1 MSDST
6 GLTTSAPA
14 GFFAVASV
22 GDVPPGWVL
31 RVSAGGRDIAL
42 SNVDGRF
49 HALDN
54 SCTHA
59 GGPLAPNHLSPACTL
74 ECPWHN
80 AVFDAATGE
89 VVAGPARKPA
99 RTYRVQ
105 VHDGAVYVSVDTT
118 KPAPVPAGPPP
129 SASTDG

>member
-1 MSDST
+1 MSHVT
-6 GLTTSAPA
+6 GLTNAAPA
-14 GFFAVASV
+14 GFIAVAPV

-42 SNVDGRF
+42 SNVDGQF

-80 AVFDAATGE
+80 SVFDAATGE
-89 VVAGPARKPA
+89 VVAGPARKPVRA
-99 RTYRVQ
+99 YRVE
-105 VHDGAVYVSVDTT
+105 VIDGVVYVSVDAA
-118 KPAPVPAGPPP
+118 KPA
-129 SASTDG
+129 